1 MQLNFFIGLFVPHQQ
16 NLVALL
22 LAATTFLACD
32 PGSGG
37 SESESDT
44 AITQTSSDSD
54 SDTIGEEL
62 PCTPQSSPCG
72 PSTAVVKRVID
83 GDTIELD
90 SGERVRLLNLDAPE
104 NTSEKEC
111 YGQEATNYLKN
122 LAEGETVCL
131 TYEAVECT
139 DIFDRLLAFVQTPD
153 GEANTLLV
161 ENGFACVL
169 VIPPAGVA
177 REPEFRALEQEAMNE
192 ARGLWGSCDPSV
204 CKN

>member
-1 MQLNFFIGLFVPHQQ
+1 VPHHPTFA
-16 NLVALL
+16 ALL
-22 LAATTFLACD
+22 LAATTSFACD
-32 PGSGG
+32 PGSSG
-37 SESESDT
+37 SESDT
-44 AITQTSSDSD
+44 AITQTTGEDSE
-54 SDTIGEEL
+54 TTGEEL
-62 PCTPQSSPCG
+62 HCTPQSSPCG

-83 GDTIELD
+83 GDTVELD

-131 TYEAVECT
+131 NYEAVECT
-139 DIFDRLLAFVQTPD
+139 DIFDRLLAFIQTPD

-169 VIPPAGVA
+169 VIPPSGVA
-177 REPEFRALEQEAMNE
+177 REPEFRALEQEAISE
-192 ARGLWGSCDPSV
+192 GRGLWGACDPSV
-204 CKN
+204 CEN